1 MVTMIELEGVSKRYR
16 GRSDEPI
23 FSEVDLC
30 VDAGEVVLV
39 SGETG
44 SGKSTLLKLLYAAEF
59 ADRGEVRVFGRNLAR
74 LRRSSIALLRHHVS
88 VVPQGFALLSEM
100 SALRNVALALEVR
113 AVPRREMLVRAA
125 EALSALGMGV
135 HADTPVDELSIGQ
148 RQRVAIARALV
159 GDPSVLV
166 ADEPTGHLDG
176 PGRDT
181 FIDQLIHVQSQ
192 SGAAVVATN
201 DHRLLAAGAHYGWR
215 HVELRGGT
223 LHTVAHR
230 EPLPIGGYA
239 AYQVEIDGT
248 GEDAGLDG
256 PGPEGWPEGWE
267 DEWEEVSRTNVV
279 PFPVAARAGSAAE

>member
-1 MVTMIELEGVSKRYR
+1 MDSMIELEGVSKRYR
-16 GRSDEPI
+16 SRSGDPI

-125 EALSALGMGV
+125 ESLSALGLGAD
-135 HADTPVDELSIGQ
+135 ADTPVGELSIGQ

-166 ADEPTGHLDG
+166 ADEPTAHLDG
-176 PGRDT
+176 PGRDI

-192 SGAAVVATN
+192 NGAAIVASN
-201 DHRLLAAGAHYGWR
+201 DHRLLAAGARYGWR
-215 HVELRGGT
+215 HVELRAGT
-223 LHTVAHR
+223 LHTVAQR

-239 AYQVEIDGT
+239 AYQVEIEDM
-248 GEDAGLDG
+248 GEDSALAEPWPDG
-256 PGPEGWPEGWE
+256 VPDGVEE
-267 DEWEEVSRTNVV
+267 EWEEVSRTNVV